1 MAFLIRTDFLTS
13 IETQDLDVITSTN
26 DNILND
32 AIDTAEIMFKS
43 YISDRYDVNFIF
55 YNVLAYS
62 YENTFQIG
70 NKIVLY
76 AEEFIFGKTYLV
88 GNLVNDP
95 ATGNVYRSILNGTSQ
110 PLTNATYWTLYG
122 VNKSIYE
129 CIAIA
134 TNKRPNETAFF
145 ILKTSRNALV
155 IRLMVD
161 LVIYDLHSRLSPRN
175 IPEHRIARRDDVIKY
190 LKDIANPRSNVNP
203 DFPLKTQEE
212 NQGVDISFGTTTNL
226 NTY

>member
-1 MAFLIRTDFLTS
+1 MPFLIRPDFNTS
-13 IETQDLDVITSTN
+13 IEISDLDVITSAN
-26 DNILND
+26 DNTLND

-43 YISDRYDVNFIF
+43 YISDRYDVGAIF
-55 YNVLAYS
+55 FPVLPYT

-70 NKIVLY
+70 NNVVLT
-76 AEEFIFGKTYLV
+76 ADDFVFGKAYVV

-95 ATGNVYRSILNGTSQ
+95 ATGLVYRSILNGTNQ
-110 PLTNATYWTLYG
+110 PLNNATYWTPYG
-122 VNKSIYE
+122 ANKSVYE
-129 CIAIA
+129 CIATA

-145 ILKTSRNALV
+145 TLKASRNALV

-175 IPEHRIARRDDVIKY
+175 IPEHRIQRRDDVIKY
-190 LKDIANPRSNVNP
+190 LKDVANPRSNVNP
-203 DFPLKTQEE
+203 DFPLKQQDTDS
-212 NQGVDISFGTTTNL
+212 GVDITFGTTINL

>member
-1 MAFLIRTDFLTS
+1 MPFLIRPDFNTS
-13 IETQDLDVITSTN
+13 IEISDLDVITSAN
-26 DNILND
+26 DNTLND

-43 YISDRYDVNFIF
+43 YISDRYDVDAIF
-55 YNVLAYS
+55 FPVLPYT

-70 NKIVLY
+70 NNIVLIADDFVY
-76 AEEFIFGKTYLV
+76 GKAYVV

-95 ATGNVYRSILNGTSQ
+95 ATGLVYRSILNGTSQ
-110 PLTNATYWTLYG
+110 PLSNATYWTLYG
-122 VNKSIYE
+122 ANKSVYE
-129 CIAIA
+129 CIATA

-145 ILKTSRNALV
+145 TLKTSRNALV

-175 IPEHRIARRDDVIKY
+175 IPEHRIQRRDDVIKY
-190 LKDIANPRSNVNP
+190 LKDVANPRSNVNP

-212 NQGVDISFGTTTNL
+212 NQGLDISFGTTTNL